1 MQQTWWTPQPQLAGN
16 QLWADI
22 YVICSLFSATCL
34 LVFSVTMHHHLWL
47 MEMDVFEAAHLRL
60 RVWLWDHG
68 VEILIFVFL
77 GIVQVQNVNLE
88 AGFCF
93 TSLHFRVVSCSLWV
107 FHVQSI
113 NEEMLQSSEEPGYE
127 CSLTTQILCI
137 WLELKMILLIETV
150 RLCSVFRFFCF
161 HICESEPFGFLYFSL

>member
-1 MQQTWWTPQPQLAGN
+1 MQQTWWTPQPQLAEN

-107 FHVQSI
+107 FQVQSI
-113 NEEMLQSSEEPGYE
+113 NEEMLQRGTWLWMQPNDADSLYLVGTEDDLADWNSS
-127 CSLTTQILCI
+127 SL
-137 WLELKMILLIETV
+137 
-150 RLCSVFRFFCF
+150 
-161 HICESEPFGFLYFSL
+161 FSF